1 MGFPFNARKRF
12 PNVAFSATDADLHAW
27 ATAKWSSGPI
37 QDIVMVLSGRPAGLA
52 VE

>member
-12 PNVAFSATDADLHAW
+12 PNVTFSATDADFSVGEGEVVH
-27 ATAKWSSGPI
+27 GPI

>member
-12 PNVAFSATDADLHAW
+12 PNVTFSATDADFSVGHGEVVR
-27 ATAKWSSGPI
+27 GPI